1 MAVKRMHLRNP
12 RDYDYA
18 RKREVETL
26 ARIRHVSE
34 TLELSL

>member
-1 MAVKRMHLRNP
+1 MAVKRMYLRNP
-12 RDYDYA
+12 RDYDHA